1 MTARQTPAVL
11 VLLALLSSA
20 ALVAQ
25 RQRPDAPIEFI
36 EIDAVVL
43 DGKGRPLHGLTRA
56 DFTVKDAGKRVEVG
70 TVTEVRAVPNDP
82 DTARTVVALLD
93 DTGVASVGT
102 QSIQIIARALV
113 SSASEVDDVPIV
125 RLHAKD
131 DEPYGDRLSGEE
143 RIRAYRGGAWPFAF
157 WSVAGDVLTRVRD
170 IATQIAA
177 NPSRRKIVVCVGS
190 GLICNLGEPQPSAPR
205 SFERLWFQAVSE
217 AARANVSYY
226 AIVPGRAGYRFS
238 GLAEMTGGEV
248 FATSYDVG
256 PPIDRILQDAANYY
270 VVGYFAAPSTGDRAH
285 RVEVQV
291 KAKGARVHARRLR

>member
-1 MTARQTPAVL
+1 MTTRRVPVAF
-11 VLLALLSSA
+11 VLLALLSSV
-20 ALVAQ
+20 ALAAQ
-25 RQRPDAPIEFI
+25 RNRTGEPIEFV

-43 DGKGRPLHGLTRA
+43 DGNGRPLHGLTRA
-56 DFTVKDAGKRVEVG
+56 DFTVKDGGKRVDVG

-113 SSASEVDDVPIV
+113 SSASVVDDVPIV

-131 DEPYGDRLSGEE
+131 DEAYGDRLTGEE

-157 WSVAGDVLTRVRD
+157 WSAAGEVLTRVRD
-170 IATQIAA
+170 ISMQIAA
-177 NPSRRKIVVCVGS
+177 NPSRRKVIVCVGS
-190 GLICNLGEPQPSAPR
+190 GLICNLEAPQASAPR
-205 SFERLWFQAVSE
+205 SFERLWFQALAE

-226 AIVPGRAGYRFS
+226 AIVPGDAGYRFG
-238 GLAEMTGGEV
+238 GLAEMTGGEI

-270 VVGYFAAPSTGDRAH
+270 VVGYFAAPSRGDRAH
-285 RVEVQV
+285 RVEVKV
-291 KAKGARVHARRLR
+291 KARGANVHARRLR